1 LSRPAFPALDFLAA
15 ELGGLHRLL
24 RVLGIGK
31 RELEI
36 YMVLLTTGELTAKE
50 ISEKLNMPLSKV
62 YDSLSILLEK
72 RWVSR
77 TPSRPSKYYASP
89 IRNVWEDLKHNVT
102 ETITTIEEKI
112 IPILEDLS
120 RSPASI
126 FRVAMIG
133 KNRIPSYMEK
143 ILRESTSEKIRI
155 AVSHEYILKL
165 IYKYFNDKNIN
176 SRSRVYLLIEDE
188 LYKKME
194 RTRLGTFTEVKKTG
208 KMYGSGVI
216 GKEILLIIGED
227 ESLQGLWSDNIY
239 IVELGK
245 GYFDYIWSTS

>member
-1 LSRPAFPALDFLAA
+1 MSKPAFPALDFLSS

-36 YMVLLTTGELTAKE
+36 YTVLLTSGELTAKE
-50 ISEKLNMPLSKV
+50 ISIKLNMPLSKV

-72 RWVSR
+72 KWVSR
-77 TPSRPSKYYASP
+77 TPSRPFKYYASP
-89 IRNVWEDLKHNVT
+89 IRNVWEDLKHNVM
-102 ETITTIEEKI
+102 ETMAVIEEKI

-120 RSPASI
+120 RSPSSI

-133 KNRIPSYMEK
+133 KNKIPSYIEK
-143 ILRESTSEKIRI
+143 ILRESINEKIRI
-155 AVSHEYILKL
+155 AISHEYILKL
-165 IYKYFNDKNIN
+165 TLKFFSDKNIN
-176 SRSRVYLLIEDE
+176 DKSRVYLLIEED

-194 RTRLGTFTEVKKTG
+194 KSRLGSFIEVKKTG
-208 KMYGSGVI
+208 MMYGSGII
-216 GKEILLIIGED
+216 GKEILLVIGED
-227 ESLQGLWSDNIY
+227 ESLQGLWSDHIY